1 MVPETLHQT
10 VLDFLNSVSSAKR
23 KKVVRCGCGAVM
35 KYQNATFFYEG
46 RNWDVELPICFKC
59 HPIRHSMRPAEKDV
73 RSESF
78 KTN

>member
-10 VLDFLNSVSSAKR
+10 VVDFLNSVSSAR
-23 KKVVRCGCGAVM
+23 KKIVHCGCGAVM
-35 KYQNATFFYEG
+35 KYQRGTFFYEG
-46 RNWDVELPICFKC
+46 RNWEVELPICFKC
-59 HPIRHSMRPAEKDV
+59 HPIRHSMRPAEEDV